1 MSAIHALLRDSIDY
15 AGLFPPAGLG
25 MSEAVANYA
34 SYRTGPHAWALG
46 RFVVPAGRL
55 VELEQAAV
63 GLLPPSNGWRIAALL
78 ASDPIR
84 ELEAIGEFNCRHAAE
99 GAGAAAVDV
108 VEAKADSAEAAERL
122 LARIPGYLQPYI
134 EIPVSGDPAPLATA
148 VGRAGGRLKVRTG
161 GVTADAFPSATISP
175 ASSAPCVQRRR
186 ALQGDGRTCI
196 ILSAPSTGSPMSPA
210 APAAPMFG
218 FLNLFLATAFV
229 SAGMERCSRGAP
241 AGGARPTGAPLRC
254 RRHRVA
260 GTEVLTSR
268 PSAAP
273 ASPASSRSAPAPSP
287 SRSLI
292 SSRWTALDRRGR
304 HPRPLAPLLGRVGRS
319 RDADFPLQN
328 LPLGVFRRR
337 GSDETARVG
346 VAIGDMILDVDR
358 VPRGASVHRAGGDG
372 GRRLRGAGAESAHGD
387 GARARA
393 RSCAGQVSELLS
405 ADSPAAACRPTP
417 HSPGRGGAARCRP

>member
-55 VELEQAAV
+55 VELEQATE

-78 ASDPIR
+78 ASDPTR

-134 EIPVSGDPAPLATA
+134 EIPVSSDPAPLAAA

-161 GVTADAFPSATISP
+161 GVTGDAFPSATDLARFLRTAVQAGVP
-175 ASSAPCVQRRR
+175 FKATAGLHHPLRAEYRLTYEPGSAC
-186 ALQGDGRTCI
+186 GT
-196 ILSAPSTGSPMSPA
+196 
-210 APAAPMFG
+210 MFG

-229 SAGMERCSRGAP
+229 SAGMDDAAVERLLEERDRQTLRFD
-241 AGGARPTGAPLRC
+241 AGG
-254 RRHRVA
+254 V
-260 GTEVLTSR
+260 E
-268 PSAAP
+268 
-273 ASPASSRSAPAPSP
+273 
-287 SRSLI
+287 
-292 SSRWTALDRRGR
+292 WRGR
-304 HPRPLAPLLGRVGRS
+304 RIDLETLSRTRESGIVSFGSCSFTEPIADLQSLDLL
-319 RDADFPLQN
+319 
-328 LPLGVFRRR
+328 
-337 GSDETARVG
+337 
-346 VAIGDMILDVDR
+346 
-358 VPRGASVHRAGGDG
+358 
-372 GRRLRGAGAESAHGD
+372 
-387 GARARA
+387 
-393 RSCAGQVSELLS
+393 
-405 ADSPAAACRPTP
+405 
-417 HSPGRGGAARCRP
+417 

>member
-63 GLLPPSNGWRIAALL
+63 GLLPGADGWQIAALL
-78 ASDPIR
+78 GPDPTR

-161 GVTADAFPSATISP
+161 GVTADAFPSATDLARLLRAAVQAGVP
-175 ASSAPCVQRRR
+175 FKATAGLHHPLRAEYRLTYEPGSAC
-186 ALQGDGRTCI
+186 GT
-196 ILSAPSTGSPMSPA
+196 
-210 APAAPMFG
+210 MFG

-229 SAGMERCSRGAP
+229 SAGTDDATVERLLEERDRPALRFD
-241 AGGARPTGAPLRC
+241 AGG
-254 RRHRVA
+254 V
-260 GTEVLTSR
+260 E
-268 PSAAP
+268 
-273 ASPASSRSAPAPSP
+273 
-287 SRSLI
+287 
-292 SSRWTALDRRGR
+292 WRGR
-304 HPRPLAPLLGRVGRS
+304 RIDLETLRRTRESGIVSFGSCSFTEPIADLQSLDLL
-319 RDADFPLQN
+319 
-328 LPLGVFRRR
+328 
-337 GSDETARVG
+337 
-346 VAIGDMILDVDR
+346 
-358 VPRGASVHRAGGDG
+358 
-372 GRRLRGAGAESAHGD
+372 
-387 GARARA
+387 
-393 RSCAGQVSELLS
+393 
-405 ADSPAAACRPTP
+405 
-417 HSPGRGGAARCRP
+417 